1 MQFRTYINHRIN
13 LEFSEAPN
21 QSLSSSS
28 GEEHDVTAPNLSSIR
43 LSDDISIPR
52 HSPPVGQSPSL
63 PDDACPPSP
72 TGQEVSQ
79 SSLERKPM
87 DIDDGQGNDDLPF
100 IMVDDPLLETGVE
113 DDGDAGLFVIVLAI
127 NLANGLPKFPSP

>member
-1 MQFRTYINHRIN
+1 
-13 LEFSEAPN
+13 
-21 QSLSSSS
+21 
-28 GEEHDVTAPNLSSIR
+28 
-43 LSDDISIPR
+43 
-52 HSPPVGQSPSL
+52 
-63 PDDACPPSP
+63 
-72 TGQEVSQ
+72 
-79 SSLERKPM
+79 M